1 MEDMQMPRHRYRLF
15 ALALALAVGAGC
27 TTDSA
32 APTTAAVAAA
42 SDDGV
47 SATLLQCPASAGGSA
62 TSVVGALGGTLSV
75 GGTSVVIPA
84 NAVFSPTSFTL
95 SVPASP
101 YVEIEVTAGGSD
113 HFVFSQPV
121 LVTIDYSRCGG
132 GLLSTPHQAWNI
144 DPVTKALLEKMAG
157 VDIQVAHTVV
167 FTTVHFSGYALAD

>member
-1 MEDMQMPRHRYRLF
+1 MLRHRPCLIV
-15 ALALALAVGAGC
+15 LLLALAVGAGC
-27 TTDSA
+27 TADSS
-32 APTTAAVAAA
+32 APTTPAANATA
-42 SDDGV
+42 SENGV
-47 SATLLQCPASAGGSA
+47 TATLLQCPASAGGSA
-62 TSVVGALGGTLSV
+62 TSVIGALGGTLSV

-84 NAVFSPTSFTL
+84 NAVLAPTSFTL

-101 YVEIEVTAGGSD
+101 YVEIEVTASGSN

-121 LVTIDYSRCGG
+121 LVTIDYGRCGG

-144 DPVTKALLEKMAG
+144 DPATKALLEQMPG